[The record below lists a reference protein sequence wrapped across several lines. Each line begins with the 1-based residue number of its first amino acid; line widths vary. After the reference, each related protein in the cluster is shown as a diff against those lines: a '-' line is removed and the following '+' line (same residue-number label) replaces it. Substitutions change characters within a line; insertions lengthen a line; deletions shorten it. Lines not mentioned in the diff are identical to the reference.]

1 MTTPLHIKRMTRE
14 RENLEKDNPDYFVH
28 FQDNDLLNFEAYVL
42 GPDDTLYQHKLVKL
56 CFKIPERYPL
66 VPPEVKFVQH
76 SGERIHPNLYAEGK
90 VCLSI
95 LGTWAGEPWAFGMN
109 CHTVLI
115 TIRSLLDN
123 EPYKHEPE
131 SDNNP
136 AFNNFV
142 QYMTWRCLLL
152 DYIRCETTVPGKA
165 FLQQHLRERAPKILD
180 ELLRQQVA
188 NSHVTQLTSPYDSRP
203 KKPDYPGLLRD
214 MKAAISDALSAS
226 GGTKRPLESFQAPES
241 LDTASDDLPQHEQ
254 KRSKKQHPGQVID
267 LEDTTAASSSSSA
280 VPDKPPKGKFPDS
293 GAGSAV
299 PKHVDGKL
307 HEVIDLT

>member
-14 RENLEKDNPDYFVH
+14 RASLEKENPDYFVH
-28 FQDNDLLNFEAYVL
+28 FQDNDLLNFEAYIL

-66 VPPEVKFVQH
+66 VPPEVNLQIFVTVD
-76 SGERIHPNLYAEGK
+76 GRFL
-90 VCLSI
+90 L
-95 LGTWAGEPWAFGMN
+95 TR
-109 CHTVLI
+109 TVLI

-123 EPYKHEPE
+123 EPYKHEPKR
-131 SDNNP
+131 DNNP

-152 DYIRCETTVPGKA
+152 DYIRRETTVPGKA
-165 FLQQHLRERAPKILD
+165 FLQRHLQERAPKVLE
-180 ELLRQQVA
+180 ELLRQQAA
-188 NSHVTQLTSPYDSRP
+188 NSHVTRLTSPYDSRP

-226 GGTKRPLESFQAPES
+226 GGTKRPLESPQAHGS
-241 LDTASDDLPQHEQ
+241 LDAAPDDLPQHEQ

-267 LEDTTAASSSSSA
+267 LEDTTTASSSSSA
-280 VPDKPPKGKFPDS
+280 VPDKPLKGKFSDS
-293 GAGSAV
+293 GARSAV
-299 PKHVDGKL
+299 PRHTDGKP